1 MILHAIQVGK
11 GTWDDPLYEV
21 TRGREIEFED
31 NSRTMKKSAEV
42 LWIWQTYLFI
52 LLLRCDAERKQAQHI
67 SDVKEIVKKKMP
79 NL

>member
-1 MILHAIQVGK
+1 MQSKRARELGMTSCDEI
-11 GTWDDPLYEV
+11 